1 MRTKTFLLFFLF
13 MGSYLFAQ
21 RAQPL
26 SLFEI
31 KQVMT
36 YSTDINELVEK
47 VKSLDKRFEVTGEI
61 SEKGTKF
68 SNGRF
73 QFTLSANRGQQVIYQ
88 ETVSKNGIG
97 RTPDLLTEVKVDG
110 FKEDPGSIP
119 SRISM
124 SKGPWKFSQNESKEK
139 GNSNIIIWYTKQ

>member
-1 MRTKTFLLFFLF
+1 MRTKTLLLFFLF
-13 MGSYLFAQ
+13 MGSCLFAQ
-21 RAQPL
+21 PAEPL
-26 SLFEI
+26 YWFEI

-47 VKSLDKRFEVTGEI
+47 VKSLNKGFEVTGEI

-73 QFTLSANRGQQVIYQ
+73 QFTLSANRGHQVIYQ
-88 ETVSKNGIG
+88 EIYNKYGII
-97 RTPDLLTEVKVDG
+97 RRPDLLTEVKLDG
-110 FKEDPGSIP
+110 FKEDLGSQP

-124 SKGPWKFSQNESKEK
+124 SKRPWTFAQNESKEK
-139 GNSNIIIWYTKQ
+139 GKSNIIIWYSKQ

>member
-1 MRTKTFLLFFLF
+1 MRVKTLLLFFLF

-21 RAQPL
+21 PAEPL
-26 SLFEI
+26 YWSEI
-31 KQVMT
+31 KKVMT

-47 VKSLDKRFEVTGEI
+47 VKSLNKGFEVTGEI

-73 QFTLSANRGQQVIYQ
+73 QFTLSAKRDAVVIYE
-88 ETVSKNGIG
+88 ETVSKYGII
-97 RTPDLLTEVKVDG
+97 RRPDLLTEVKLDG
-110 FKEDPGSIP
+110 FKENLGSQP

-124 SKGPWKFSQNESKEK
+124 KKWPWTFSQNEGKEK
-139 GNSNIIIWYTKQ
+139 GKSIVLITYNNK